1 MVTADPGN
9 YLFFVWGSIGVWTQ
23 CFTLLKKALLLLEP
37 CLFALLI
44 LEIVSQF
51 LHRMAWLTI
60 LLFKLP
66 TVPEMTSVA
75 TMSSFFKWRWGSPKF
90 FFFFLPQVGLEL
102 WSFGSQPTKQLGMT
116 GICHPCPAIGWDG
129 ILQTLCL
136 GWPWT
141 MILPMSASQVARIMW
156 ATGVWHQEIIFKLK
170 VAKVSLK

>member
-90 FFFFLPQVGLEL
+90 FFFFA
-102 WSFGSQPTKQLGMT
+102 S
-116 GICHPCPAIGWDG
+116 
-129 ILQTLCL
+129 
-136 GWPWT
+136 GWPRT
-141 MILPMSASQVARIMW
+141 VILWISAYQTAWDDRHMPPMPSYWLRWDLANSLLGL
-156 ATGVWHQEIIFKLK
+156 TLNHDPPY
-170 VAKVSLK
+170 VSLPSS